1 LSTTQ
6 IYTIKRK
13 TISEILAIVALTLL
27 LIDTTNTLISRG
39 TYGFLTLTD
48 QQSGI
53 YLGLPSV
60 IIFFLSFGIAF
71 GLKSR
76 LTTALLIAG
85 GTLLAV
91 SKIVEP
97 VLGSNLYLVLVLPY
111 LYYSLIFIGFVIL
124 GMGIFRVIR
133 KQ

>member
-1 LSTTQ
+1 MSTTQ
-6 IYTIKRK
+6 TRTNKGK
-13 TISEILAIVALTLL
+13 TISEILAIVALTFLT
-27 LIDTTNTLISRG
+27 IDTANTLISRG
-39 TYGFLTLTD
+39 TFGFLPLTD

-60 IIFFLSFGIAF
+60 IMFFLSFGLAF
-71 GLKSR
+71 RIKTR
-76 LTTALLIAG
+76 LTTSLLIAG

-97 VLGSNLYLVLVLPY
+97 FMGSNLYLVLALPY
-111 LYYSLIFIGFVIL
+111 VYYSLIVIGFVIL
-124 GMGIFRVIR
+124 GLGIFRISR